1 MPGILVINPVTS
13 KDLLDSTERYLDGI
27 RSSAVSVEVI
37 AIEKGPLSI
46 ETFHDEALAVP
57 GILDLAKTR
66 AAGFDG
72 VVVNCFADPG
82 VYPLRELLDVPV
94 VGPAE
99 ASMLLAST
107 LGHRFGVVSVLANS
121 GPWVEIQARSM
132 GLRDRM
138 AGAVGVDLPVLQLR
152 ADASLA
158 SGYIVEAARGLIA
171 SRGADVIVL
180 GCTGMALLARSVEA
194 ELGVPVVEPLA
205 AAFKMAE
212 ALVSLGLSHRRG
224 GLYLPPGSGRAANW
238 AVS

>member
-1 MPGILVINPVTS
+1 MRILTINPVTS
-13 KDLLDSTERYLDGI
+13 RDLLERTERYLDGI
-27 RSSAVSVEVI
+27 RGRSVSVEVV

-82 VYPLRELLDVPV
+82 VHPLRELLDVPV

-99 ASMLLAST
+99 ASMLIAST
-107 LGHRFGVVSVLANS
+107 LGHRFAVVSVLANS
-121 GPWVEIQARSM
+121 GPWVELQARAM
-132 GLRDRM
+132 GIRDRL
-138 AGAVGVDLPVLQLR
+138 AGAIGIDLPVLELG
-152 ADASLA
+152 ADDSLT
-158 SGYIVEAARGLIA
+158 SRYIVRAARDLIE

-180 GCTGMALLARSVEA
+180 GCTGMAALARNVET
-194 ELGVPVVEPLA
+194 EIGVPVVEPLA

-212 ALVSLGLSHRRG
+212 ALVSLGLSPKKG
-224 GLYLPPGSGRAANW
+224 GLYLSPNSEGAAG
-238 AVS
+238 